1 MDKFD
6 RFQLLHRLFR
16 SHQRPIPLSVL
27 AEKLECSQKTVK
39 RAIDA
44 MRDYLD
50 APLAYYP
57 EQNGW
62 QYDETAGLYELPGL
76 WLTSSELQSLA
87 LLLQVLE
94 SMGEGLLGDELA
106 VVERHITKLLE
117 TRGIARSDFDNHIK
131 ILPLNKRSMPGP
143 IFSNVCESLIQ
154 RQSIKI
160 SYSSYDQRKTNRI
173 ISPQTLV
180 HYRENW
186 YLDAWCHMRK
196 ALRTFSLSRIQSV
209 MRTDASFVSIDPD
222 KLHAH
227 FAEGYG
233 IFAGKAP
240 YTAMLRF
247 HPEIAWDISTQ
258 QWHPNQ
264 IAEWDGDY
272 YVLHVPYS
280 SDQELIQDIL
290 RFTPNVT
297 VEGPASLRQAVEAR
311 LLAGL
316 QLYRQHERA

>member
-16 SHQRPIPLSVL
+16 SHRRPIPLSIL

-50 APLAYYP
+50 APLTYYP

-62 QYDETAGLYELPGL
+62 QYDENAGLYELPGL

-87 LLLQVLE
+87 LLLQVLDTI
-94 SMGEGLLGDELA
+94 GEGLLGEELA
-106 VVERHITKLLE
+106 LVERHITKLLE
-117 TRGIARSDFDNHIK
+117 ARGIARNDFDNHIK

-143 IFSNVCESLIQ
+143 VFSAVCESLIQ
-154 RQSIKI
+154 RQCIKI
-160 SYSSYDQRKTNRI
+160 DYISYAKRRTNRT

-180 HYRENW
+180 YYRENW
-186 YLDAWCHMRK
+186 YLDAWCHMRN
-196 ALRTFSLSRIQSV
+196 ALRTFSLSRIHSV
-209 MRTDASFVSIDPD
+209 THADETFATISPGE
-222 KLHAH
+222 LYAH

-240 YTAMLRF
+240 HIAILRF
-247 HPEIAWDISTQ
+247 HPEIARDISTQ
-258 QWHPNQ
+258 QWHPSQ
-264 IAEWDGDY
+264 VAEWDGDY

-290 RFTPNVT
+290 RYTPNVS
-297 VEGPASLRQAVEAR
+297 VEAPASLRQAVEAR
-311 LLAGL
+311 LSAGL
-316 QLYRQHERA
+316 KLYK

>member
-6 RFQLLHRLFR
+6 RFQLLHRIFR
-16 SHQRPIPLSVL
+16 SHQRPIPLAIL

-44 MRDYLD
+44 MRDYLE
-50 APLAYYP
+50 APLTYYP

-87 LLLQVLE
+87 LLLQVLDT
-94 SMGEGLLGDELA
+94 MGEGLLGIELA
-106 VVERHITKLLE
+106 VVENQITKLLE
-117 TRGIARSDFDNHIK
+117 VRGIARSDFDNHIK
-131 ILPLNKRSMPGP
+131 ILPLNKRSMPNP
-143 IFSNVCESLIQ
+143 VFSAVCESLIQ

-160 SYSSYDQRKTNRI
+160 SYSSYDKRKTNRT

-180 HYRENW
+180 YYRENW
-186 YLDAWCHMRK
+186 YLDAWCHMRN
-196 ALRTFSLSRIQSV
+196 ALRTFSLSRVQSV
-209 MRTDASFVSIDPD
+209 TRMDVPFITVSSE

-227 FAEGYG
+227 FTEGYG

-240 YTAMLRF
+240 HTAKLRF
-247 HPEIAWDISTQ
+247 NPEIAWDISTQ

-264 IAEWDGDY
+264 IADWDGDY
-272 YVLHVPYS
+272 YVLQVPYS
-280 SDQELIQDIL
+280 NDQELIQDIL

-297 VEGPASLRQAVEAR
+297 VEGPASLRQSVEAR
-311 LLAGL
+311 LSAGL
-316 QLYRQHERA
+316 KLYK

>member
-62 QYDETAGLYELPGL
+62 HYDETAGLYELPGL

-87 LLLQVLE
+87 LLLQVLDTI
-94 SMGEGLLGDELA
+94 GEGLLGDELA

-117 TRGIARSDFDNHIK
+117 IRGIARSDFDNHIR
-131 ILPLNKRSMPGP
+131 ILPLYKRSMPGP
-143 IFSNVCESLIQ
+143 VFSAVCESLIQ
-154 RQSIKI
+154 RQCIRI
-160 SYSSYDQRKTNRI
+160 MYSSYDKRKTNRI

-180 HYRENW
+180 YYRENW
-186 YLDAWCHMRK
+186 YLDAWCHMRN
-196 ALRTFSLSRIQSV
+196 ALRTFSLSRVQSV
-209 MRTDASFVSIDPD
+209 ARTDEPLVAISPD

-227 FAEGYG
+227 YAAGYG

-240 YTAMLRF
+240 HTARLRF
-247 HPEIAWDISTQ
+247 HPEIAWDISSQ
-258 QWHPNQ
+258 QWHLNQ
-264 IAEWDGDY
+264 IANWDGDY
-272 YVLHVPYS
+272 YVLQVPYS
-280 SDQELIQDIL
+280 NDQELIQDIL

-297 VEGPASLRQAVEAR
+297 VESPASLRQAVEAK
-311 LLAGL
+311 LAAGL
-316 QLYRQHERA
+316 QLYKQNKS